1 MKQPFRI
8 LAVGDAVGDGAVEF
22 LSKRLRRL
30 RTGLKADLVVV
41 NGENASP
48 GNGMTKSCAEALL
61 AAGADVLTS
70 GNHIWQKKE
79 MLSYLD
85 ENPLVLRPANYP
97 PACPG
102 QGEVIVEAGGLRV
115 LCMNLMG
122 TVYLD
127 PLDCPFRT
135 ADRILERNRG
145 KYDLSVLDLHA
156 EATSEKRAMG
166 YYLDGR
172 VSVVWGTHTHVQTND
187 AQILPGGTGYI
198 TDLGMTGPRDSV
210 LGMKK
215 EIIIERFLTH
225 LPARFE
231 QETQGIEL
239 HGAYFEVDRESG
251 RTTKAE
257 TVSLS

>member
-1 MKQPFRI
+1 MKQPFRV
-8 LAVGDAVGDGAVEF
+8 LAVGDAVGAGAVEY
-22 LSKRLRRL
+22 LSKKLRRL
-30 RTGLKADLVVV
+30 RTELKADLVAV

-48 GNGMTKSCAEALL
+48 GNGMMRADAEALL
-61 AAGADVLTS
+61 AAGADVITS

-115 LCMNLMG
+115 LCMNVMG
-122 TVYLD
+122 TVFLD

-135 ADRILERNRG
+135 VDRILERNRG
-145 KYDLSVLDLHA
+145 RYDLSLLDFHA

-166 YYLDGR
+166 FYLDGR
-172 VSVVWGTHTHVQTND
+172 VNLVWGTHTHVQTND

-215 EIIIERFLTH
+215 EIIVERFLTR

-231 QETQGIEL
+231 QGTGETEL
-239 HGAYFEVDRESG
+239 NGAYFEVDRDSG
-251 RTTKAE
+251 RTLRAE
-257 TVSLS
+257 TVVLR